1 MRKHLANLRLPM
13 MALILNRLTQKK
25 NAHNCGGKVKWI

>member
-1 MRKHLANLRLPM
+1 MRKHLANLRLP